1 MTPKP
6 PGSLIRYIQQ
16 SRCVVFVGAGLS
28 AGAGL
33 PTWRRLLLDVID
45 EVVASLPDGAQYE
58 AELKQLVD
66 QGKLLEVADYCK
78 EQLGAAH
85 HQFLTGRLRGDT
97 TPLSPAHLQVM
108 QLPFSAWVTTN
119 YDKLLER
126 AYSEVK
132 GGFPKT
138 LTHKDTD
145 ALGLL
150 LFEGGPFILKAH
162 GDIDR
167 PETVVL
173 TSRDYSEIIHA
184 NPAFNEV
191 FTSLLLTKA
200 LLFVGFS
207 LSDPDFR
214 LLMDR
219 QLTHFKGYVPD
230 RFALMTGLGP
240 VERDVLW
247 RSARIRVIP
256 YTNAGGKHEEVF
268 GFLKALKEAVQP
280 APATAVGGGSEMVA
294 SKVVSLSIP
303 AAPAAS
309 PPRLFPPAALSA
321 PPVPAREGIEHRRT
335 QEEGLLARL
344 LGPLGGDSQAEMEES
359 PEEVLVPALKSP
371 PAAAPAPPPISSVP
385 QHLFIERGAG
395 RLQFRLTLGGEDS
408 VAQIS
413 ASDGVPEDLWP
424 PLLQAIEERTP
435 SYATRY
441 ARIGNLL
448 AKSLPLGGAQT
459 PWVLHPAAEL
469 ERFPWE
475 LLLLQGREKG
485 LERRLVRAP
494 VGISA
499 QVRGEPT
506 VRSFPWVLLI
516 EGAGDPS
523 RRGTR
528 ETERLIQL
536 YQGEENMLCTVLRGD
551 QATFKRIMA
560 QLDNGLPDLFHFVG
574 DMGQDEGELCL
585 RLPGGMD
592 LSAGVLRS
600 VLSRG
605 RLPFMVLSAPFSAF
619 APDAFRVPPVKE
631 GPRRSPV
638 PHSWETFFEGR
649 PGFMEL
655 ATQTGVGAFVGC
667 FGEPRGDS
675 GTAFMAAL
683 HRELIAGT
691 AIAEAVLRARK
702 QSLSQFTDDAT
713 PLQYLLS
720 GNGDLRLR

>member
-1 MTPKP
+1 MIPKP
-6 PGSLIRYIQQ
+6 PGLLIRYLQQ

-45 EVVASLPDGAQYE
+45 EIVSSLPEGAQDE

-66 QGKLLEVADYCK
+66 QGKLLEVADFCK
-78 EQLGAAH
+78 EQLGAAY

-97 TPLSPAHLQVM
+97 TQLSPSHRMVM

-191 FTSLLLTKA
+191 FTGLLLTKA

-256 YTNAGGKHEEVF
+256 YTNASGKHEEVF

-280 APATAVGGGSEMVA
+280 SPAPEVGGGSEVA
-294 SKVVSLSIP
+294 SSRVVSLSIP
-303 AAPAAS
+303 AA
-309 PPRLFPPAALSA
+309 R
-321 PPVPAREGIEHRRT
+321 PPVPLPPASPSAPLRHAEVVLAPGAHRSPRDEGF
-335 QEEGLLARL
+335 LARL
-344 LGPLGGDSQAEMEES
+344 LGPLGGESHAASEELSEES
-359 PEEVLVPALKSP
+359 LPLIESHPAE
-371 PAAAPAPPPISSVP
+371 APAPQPMALVP
-385 QHLFIERGAG
+385 QHLFIERGEG
-395 RLQFRLTLGGEDS
+395 RLQFRLTPGGEDGVVS
-408 VAQIS
+408 VS
-413 ASDGVPEDLWP
+413 GTVPEDLWRSLGP
-424 PLLQAIEERTP
+424 ERTRP
-435 SYATRY
+435 DTSRY
-441 ARIGNLL
+441 VRVGSLL
-448 AKSLPLGGAQT
+448 AKHLPLGEGGPLFQN
-459 PWVLHPAAEL
+459 PVVLHPAAEWA
-469 ERFPWE
+469 RFPWE
-475 LLLLQGREKG
+475 ILLLQGRAAD
-485 LERRLVRAP
+485 LERQLVRAP

-499 QVRGEPT
+499 QARGTPT

-516 EGAGDPS
+516 EGAGASS
-523 RRGTR
+523 RRETR

-536 YQGEENMLCTVLRGD
+536 YQREENVLCTVLRGE
-551 QATFKRIMA
+551 QATFNRVMA
-560 QLDNGLPDLFHFVG
+560 QLDDGLPDLFHFVG
-574 DMGQDEGELCL
+574 DMGEEAGEPCL
-585 RLPGGMD
+585 RLAGGMD

-631 GPRRSPV
+631 GTLRAPG

-667 FGEPRGDS
+667 FGEPRGES
-675 GTAFMAAL
+675 GMAFMATL
-683 HRELIAGT
+683 HRELISGT
-691 AIAEAVLRARK
+691 SIAEAVRRARK
-702 QSLSQFTDDAT
+702 QSLSVSPEDPTS
-713 PLQYLLS
+713 LQYVLS
-720 GNGDLRLR
+720 GDGELRLR